1 MTVIATF
8 SNGFTDEYKGKRDV
22 QSAWAIFN
30 IETGRCHASGHSL
43 TAELATKNGNTNM
56 RLHQMP
62 SAKHAA
68 KYYTKEDITRIKA
81 ENTQFKAEHK
91 LEIVPIDRG

>member
-1 MTVIATF
+1 MTIAATF

-30 IETGRCHASGHSL
+30 IETGKCHASGHSL
-43 TAELATKNGNTNM
+43 NAELATKNGNTNM
-56 RLHQMP
+56 RLHQVP
-62 SAKHAA
+62 TGNYAA
-68 KYYTKEDITRIKA
+68 KYFTKEDITRIKG

-91 LEIVPIDRG
+91 LEIVPVKRH